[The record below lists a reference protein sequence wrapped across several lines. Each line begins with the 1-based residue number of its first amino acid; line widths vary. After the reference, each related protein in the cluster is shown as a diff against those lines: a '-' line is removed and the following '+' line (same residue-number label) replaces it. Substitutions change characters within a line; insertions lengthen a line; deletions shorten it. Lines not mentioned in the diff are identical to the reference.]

1 MPLYIWTALNCIL
14 KRGFLQ
20 CDISSSHIV
29 TNKRIYFWYFFHH
42 LCCCWSVEK
51 LVIRVLCLFWR
62 KVLLKGCIKPASINP
77 PTAPKQSSS
86 QSPSQRLQ
94 PLNTEQRRQELP
106 LNLKHTIILSL
117 PFSLSHTH
125 TKTDI
130 HAYTY
135 SHAINYTK
143 WNSTHLRG
151 DLSSQNT
158 NSIRRAA
165 THSLSAGKMDHL
177 WALQAT
183 SQWHCLGLILT
194 TVVNCILNLCSALS
208 SIWSL
213 KSLFVRVVSQT
224 SVSGCEKSHF
234 ISTKPY

>member
-117 PFSLSHTH
+117 PLSLSLTHTH
-125 TKTDI
+125 KDRHTCI
-130 HAYTY
+130 H
-135 SHAINYTK
+135 
-143 WNSTHLRG
+143 
-151 DLSSQNT
+151 
-158 NSIRRAA
+158 
-165 THSLSAGKMDHL
+165 
-177 WALQAT
+177 
-183 SQWHCLGLILT
+183 ILT
-194 TVVNCILNLCSALS
+194 QLTTLS
-208 SIWSL
+208 ETAHTYAGIWAPRTLTASDVQPHTPFQQE
-213 KSLFVRVVSQT
+213 KWTICELFRPPANDIV
-224 SVSGCEKSHF
+224 
-234 ISTKPY
+234 